1 MYQIFISYRREG
13 GEFLGKMIYDR
24 LSQKGYRV
32 FYDVETLTSGHFN
45 TQLYHVIEECQ
56 DFLLLLTP
64 GSMDRCCRDSD
75 DWVRSEIRHAL
86 KCGKNI
92 IPIMARGFSWPPVL
106 PEELRSLPIYEA
118 VTANNEYFDAL
129 STVCVQNFSKVYLT
143 AHRTE
148 PGYRANIRQPVLLL
162 SPRPYGNFW
171 ITK

>member
-86 KCGKNI
+86 KC
-92 IPIMARGFSWPPVL
+92 
-106 PEELRSLPIYEA
+106 
-118 VTANNEYFDAL
+118 
-129 STVCVQNFSKVYLT
+129 
-143 AHRTE
+143 
-148 PGYRANIRQPVLLL
+148 
-162 SPRPYGNFW
+162 
-171 ITK
+171 